1 MLVGRPEYFERTV
14 AQADPSA
21 VEPSMAAP
29 AFAAELVPEAG
40 ALVLEVA
47 ELELHAARARLAA
60 SATSEI
66 PVHFFLLQEF
76 DQRILAQR
84 CRQLVHFGWIP
95 RSNAQATTALARD
108 VPRQH
113 VPPARGWS
121 PCRE

>member
-66 PVHFFLLQEF
+66 PVKAPDRLY
-76 DQRILAQR
+76 ISSS
-84 CRQLVHFGWIP
+84 CRSSIRGSWL
-95 RSNAQATTALARD
+95 NA
-108 VPRQH
+108 V
-113 VPPARGWS
+113 VS
-121 PCRE
+121 